1 MALSLAS
8 PTNLPRLVNNQKN
21 KTKKKQKKNKLD
33 NETSESVDESLRTE
47 KTSLKFITK
56 KKNKIN
62 NDSLFISFPFSKCV
76 KIARLATQLI
86 YQSLMKAIKQSKRK
100 KKKTILF
107 S

>member
-33 NETSESVDESLRTE
+33 NETSESADESLRTE

-56 KKNKIN
+56 KKTKLTMIPY
-62 NDSLFISFPFSKCV
+62 SFLFRFQSVSK
-76 KIARLATQLI
+76 
-86 YQSLMKAIKQSKRK
+86 SPD
-100 KKKTILF
+100 
-107 S
+107 